1 MPKYKDKIDNVQV
14 NNYEQVRSTYELT
27 KQLNEISISF
37 QVGTLFQLIRG
48 NPILSVSHLK
58 SDVTLMPPSNR
69 GH

>member
-14 NNYEQVRSTYELT
+14 NDYEQVRSTYELT